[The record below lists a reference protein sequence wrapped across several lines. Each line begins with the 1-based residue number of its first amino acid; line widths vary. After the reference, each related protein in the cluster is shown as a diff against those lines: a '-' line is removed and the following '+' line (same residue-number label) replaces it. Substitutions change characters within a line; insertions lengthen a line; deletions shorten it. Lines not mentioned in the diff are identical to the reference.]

1 MNINKLVHETRG
13 KCWHEVGT
21 YEHDVQK
28 GIKVKVWTCKKCGK
42 VFYNIDSIVASC
54 PDYENDMNACME
66 LWGGN
71 KIGLLNVDEDGI
83 WHCCYRQTHSRFT
96 LYVKAETPQLA
107 ICQAYLKSKGV
118 ELGEDK

>member
-1 MNINKLVHETRG
+1 MLNKLVHETRG

-66 LWGGN
+66 ILEGSLWECGSPNSGQPFAW
-71 KIGLLNVDEDGI
+71 VD
-83 WHCCYRQTHSRFT
+83 HCFSI
-96 LYVKAETPQLA
+96 AETPQLA
-107 ICQAYLKSKGV
+107 IIHAYLKSKGV
-118 ELGEDK
+118 ELGERQ